1 MFLVTYPSGF
11 KFLESYNE
19 ILSISGYTEYWIK
32 RYWKKDSRI
41 LFPPVDTE
49 SFKAGSKEKI
59 ILSVGRFFPEHHN
72 KKQYELAR
80 AFTEMVKTDPNEM
93 KDYRLILAGGLE
105 NRESH
110 TAYVEKIKEISEGY
124 PIEIRTNISW
134 SELKDLFSKAMIFW
148 HAAGLNEDE
157 NKNPAKFEH
166 FGITTVEAMSAGC
179 IPVVINRGGQ
189 KEIIEE
195 AVNGF
200 KFEDISELKEKTIYV
215 IKNYDH
221 IDKIK
226 FRAISDSRKYSNKNF
241 EENLLKIIAEAT
253 EKLKK
258 D

>member
-1 MFLVTYPSGF
+1 MY
-11 KFLESYNE
+11 
-19 ILSISGYTEYWIK
+19 K
-32 RYWKKDSRI
+32 R
-41 LFPPVDTE
+41 
-49 SFKAGSKEKI
+49 
-59 ILSVGRFFPEHHN
+59 
-72 KKQYELAR
+72 Q
-80 AFTEMVKTDPNEM
+80 
-93 KDYRLILAGGLE
+93 
-105 NRESH
+105 
-110 TAYVEKIKEISEGY
+110 
-124 PIEIRTNISW
+124 
-134 SELKDLFSKAMIFW
+134 
-148 HAAGLNEDE
+148 
-157 NKNPAKFEH
+157 
-166 FGITTVEAMSAGC
+166 
-179 IPVVINRGGQ
+179 VINRGGQ